1 MNILYS
7 SVTYY
12 SDSENVEFV
21 LTFDE
26 YVPGEYFGIW
36 GGEPIT
42 APNPPLNTGFS
53 ITPTGQENELGL
65 TTLAYRPFSSEWQY
79 AFSTISTE
87 NELSFSL
94 PFEDLGLESMPFMY
108 EVSTSSMAY
117 VGQSSLDTPKV
128 YAAEPSGISSIV
140 FGLVC
145 LFWIIWRKRQ
155 HAD

>member
-12 SDSENVEFV
+12 SASENVEFV

-36 GGEPIT
+36 GGEPVT
-42 APNPPLNTGFS
+42 APIPPLNTGFS

-65 TTLAYRPFSSEWQY
+65 TTLAYHPFSSEWQY
-79 AFSTISTE
+79 SFVAIPEE
-87 NELSFSL
+87 NELSFSV
-94 PFEDLGLESMPFMY
+94 PFEDLQLESMPFMY
-108 EVSTSSMAY
+108 EVSTSNMAY
-117 VGQSSLDTPKV
+117 VGISATDFPKV

-155 HAD
+155 YAD